1 MNVIP
6 LRDLA
11 YPQELKCT
19 FAAVA
24 MTHCIACRVIETHVH
39 VRFSSRKPPKE
50 LAPKSR
56 QRKRGGH
63 AAHADEDVP
72 VAERI
77 HEGDVCAGYVIG
89 DQPSHTEQSD
99 RDEGGR
105 HPASTRWRLD
115 FLWPRRPLG
124 FLLLLLDGGLSRSRL
139 GHQVLLAVEVGS
151 VVKNSGRDLR
161 RREGVEIP
169 TRSRRTQTCLDALP
183 AIRCERRKSRAAARR
198 RSEQR
203 RSFLCERRR
212 RRRIPRAMREQ
223 RSKSRGAR
231 LSQCYAEPAMLSGGV
246 TGVAGR
252 LLVRSPRQYAP
263 SPD

>member
-1 MNVIP
+1 MLFPYASWPTRSI
-6 LRDLA
+6 
-11 YPQELKCT
+11 
-19 FAAVA
+19 
-24 MTHCIACRVIETHVH
+24 

-50 LAPKSR
+50 LAPKSS

-77 HEGDVCAGYVIG
+77 HEGDVCAGYVLG
-89 DQPSHTEQSD
+89 NQPSHTEQSN
-99 RDEGGR
+99 RDEGWR

-139 GHQVLLAVEVGS
+139 GHRILLAVEVGS

-161 RREGVEIP
+161 RREGIEIP

-183 AIRCERRKSRAAARR
+183 AIRCERRKSRAAALSQAGAASASLSE
-198 RSEQR
+198 RSEQWTR
-203 RSFLCERRR
+203 ASRSFRCERRR

-223 RSKSRGAR
+223 RSKSRGAQ

-252 LLVRSPRQYAP
+252 LLVRLPRQFAH